1 MGDQYD
7 LDVLGARGA
16 GITPILI
23 DRDGA
28 GSQYDCIV
36 IKDLSQVIDYL

>member
-1 MGDQYD
+1 VGDQYD
-7 LDVLGARGA
+7 LDVLGARSA

-28 GSQYDCIV
+28 GATYDCIV
-36 IKDLSQVIDYL
+36 IKELSQVIDYL